1 MSQISVRKSLLN
13 EPGCR
18 TLQKTAP
25 TTVTLWD
32 LFNTVIDE
40 AGNYN
45 AQLVNVVIA
54 DLMQSGKV
62 KWTGEFTSIIP
73 TC

>member
-1 MSQISVRKSLLN
+1 MKRLILN
-13 EPGCR
+13 ESGCR

-32 LFNTVIDE
+32 LVNTVIDE
-40 AGNYN
+40 AGNHN

-73 TC
+73 PC